1 MAEGVKPSQE
11 GPRSDLSLATNP
23 LRGGI
28 IVTVLALLLFLSAF
42 SIDRATVMFTLFGV
56 NFWSTTV
63 PQILALL
70 VAATGVAVMAGFIK
84 VRGPQDFYGGLV
96 LVLLAILALVAS
108 AELPGQRGFA
118 FGPGTAPRL
127 FSCLL
132 AGVGAAVAVVGATAD
147 GPPIEKYKIYGP
159 TLVVIAIC
167 LFAAL
172 IRPFG
177 LVIATYTAFIV
188 SIMGSTEMRWIESI
202 IGAAVMTAFC
212 WLLFVVLLNLPFQLW
227 PQSNGPEI
235 LLHQFEDIFKQT
247 WIILQ
252 KLVPILR

>member
-1 MAEGVKPSQE
+1 MAEGVKSPE
-11 GPRSDLSLATNP
+11 GPSSGFAIQTHNF
-23 LRGGI
+23 RGGVTI
-28 IVTVLALLLFLSAF
+28 TVLALLLFLSAF
-42 SIDRATVMFTLFGV
+42 AIDRATVMFTLFGL

-70 VAATGVAVMAGFIK
+70 VAATGVAVIAGFIK

-96 LVLLAILALVAS
+96 LILVAILALVAS

-132 AGVGAAVAVVGATAD
+132 AAVGAAVTVVGATAD
-147 GPPIEKYKIYGP
+147 GPPIEKYKIHGP
-159 TLVVIAIC
+159 AMVVIAIL

-177 LVIATYTAFIV
+177 LVAATYAAFIV
-188 SIMGSTEMRWIESI
+188 SVMGSTEMRWVESI

-212 WLLFVVLLNLPFQLW
+212 VGLFVYLLGLPFQLW
-227 PQSNGPEI
+227 PQPNGHVI
-235 LLHQFEDIFKQT
+235 LFNQFADIVTQS

-252 KLVPILR
+252 KLVPFLK